1 MGRKRRVF
9 TDKFKAKVAMEAVKG
24 VKTLAELAS
33 EYQVHPNQISDWKKR
48 LLQNAPEI
56 FSGSRDGRAK
66 SEEELTAPLY
76 EEIGRLKMDV
86 VWLKKKAMS
95 LPVATRRTWVEPSLD
110 YSVRRQCGLAGVPRS
125 GCYYEAAKETEQN
138 RMLMRLIDEQYIK
151 HPEFGVPRM
160 TRWLR
165 EDEGHEVNHKR
176 IAGLMQKM
184 GLQAITPGPHTSK
197 PTQGHR
203 IYPYLL
209 RKVKIERVNQVWSTD
224 ITYIPMR
231 HGFMYLAAV
240 IDWRSRYVLSWE
252 LSNTMEN
259 MFCVDALEGALRLGQ
274 PEIFNTDQ
282 GAQFTSEAFTGV
294 LLAKEIAISMDGRGR
309 ALDNVFIE
317 RLWWTVKYENVYPK
331 DYADGHAL
339 HRGLGRYF
347 DYYNNERKHSELDNA
362 TPGEVFG
369 CGADMR

>member
-1 MGRKRRVF
+1 
-9 TDKFKAKVAMEAVKG
+9 
-24 VKTLAELAS
+24 
-33 EYQVHPNQISDWKKR
+33 
-48 LLQNAPEI
+48 
-56 FSGSRDGRAK
+56 
-66 SEEELTAPLY
+66 
-76 EEIGRLKMDV
+76 
-86 VWLKKKAMS
+86 
-95 LPVATRRTWVEPSLD
+95 
-110 YSVRRQCGLAGVPRS
+110 
-125 GCYYEAAKETEQN
+125 
-138 RMLMRLIDEQYIK
+138 
-151 HPEFGVPRM
+151 
-160 TRWLR
+160 
-165 EDEGHEVNHKR
+165 
-176 IAGLMQKM
+176 MQKM

-197 PTQGHR
+197 PTSAHK

-209 RKVKIERVNQVWSTD
+209 RKMKVKRVNQVWSTD

-259 MFCVDALEGALRLGQ
+259 LFCVEALEGALRLGQ

-294 LLAKEIAISMDGRGR
+294 LLAKRIAISMDGRGR

-331 DYADGHAL
+331 DYTDGHAL
-339 HRGLGRYF
+339 YRGLERYF

-362 TPGEVFG
+362 TPAEVFRCEAG
-369 CGADMR
+369 KR

>member
-1 MGRKRRVF
+1 
-9 TDKFKAKVAMEAVKG
+9 
-24 VKTLAELAS
+24 
-33 EYQVHPNQISDWKKR
+33 
-48 LLQNAPEI
+48 
-56 FSGSRDGRAK
+56 
-66 SEEELTAPLY
+66 
-76 EEIGRLKMDV
+76 
-86 VWLKKKAMS
+86 MS

-184 GLQAITPGPHTSK
+184 GLQAITPGAHTSK
-197 PTQGHR
+197 PTPGHR
-203 IYPYLL
+203 IYLYLL
-209 RKVKIERVNQVWSTD
+209 RKVKVERVNQVWSTD

-259 MFCVDALEGALRLGQ
+259 LFCVDALEGALRLDQ

-294 LLAKEIAISMDGRGR
+294 LLAKELAISMNGRGR

-317 RLWWTVKYENVYPK
+317 RQWWTVKYENVYPK
-331 DYADGHAL
+331 DYADGQAL